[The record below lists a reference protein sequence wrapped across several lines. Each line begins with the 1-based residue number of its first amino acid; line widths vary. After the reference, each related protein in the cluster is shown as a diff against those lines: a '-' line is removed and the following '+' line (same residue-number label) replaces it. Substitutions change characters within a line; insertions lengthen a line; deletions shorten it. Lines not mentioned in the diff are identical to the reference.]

1 MFKNFLHKNPYQL
14 LATAAYIDLF
24 ILCVAWEWFISPL
37 RPGGSW
43 LILKGVPLLFAIPG
57 IWKGNAYTM
66 QWASMLILLY
76 ITEGLVR
83 ILETGANFWMAV
95 LETSFATIGFVCL
108 LIYLKPIKKEAKAL
122 AKQQS
127 QTTAL
132 TVASNVGPV

>member
-1 MFKNFLHKNPYQL
+1 MMLKSWLSKNPYQL
-14 LATAAYIDLF
+14 IATAAFVDLF

-43 LILKGVPLLFAIPG
+43 LILKAIPLLFAIPG
-57 IWKGNAYTM
+57 LWKGNVYTM

-95 LETSFATIGFVCL
+95 LETTLGTVAFVCL
-108 LIYLKPIKKEAKAL
+108 LIYLKPIKARAKAAKKEL
-122 AKQQS
+122 AEAENQ
-127 QTTAL
+127 A
-132 TVASNVGPV
+132 

>member
-1 MFKNFLHKNPYQL
+1 MLKDILQKNPYQL
-14 LATAAYIDLF
+14 LATAAFIDLF

-43 LILKGVPLLFAIPG
+43 LILKGVPLLFAIQG
-57 IWKGNAYTM
+57 LWNGKVYTM

-76 ITEGLVR
+76 ITEGLAR
-83 ILETGANFWMAV
+83 ILETGANFWMT
-95 LETSFATIGFVCL
+95 LIETTLATIGFVCL

-127 QTTAL
+127 QAKQ
-132 TVASNVGPV
+132 